1 MQNGNASC
9 YKEVVQISAGPEGRP
24 SQGGGD
30 GTGGGL
36 CTMATINHK
45 VSQCFTV
52 LSGVKF
58 PFCTII

>member
-1 MQNGNASC
+1 MSC

-30 GTGGGL
+30 RTGGGL

-52 LSGVKF
+52 LSDVKLLDDN
-58 PFCTII
+58 